1 MNVQHTP
8 GPWKAA
14 RNKSYWEVVVPWPEQ
29 TLDEAD
35 EYSPSVA
42 YAWGGTEQQAE
53 ANASLIAAAPDLLVA
68 LQALFALPE
77 YDGTKVTSL
86 HRISVKEKV
95 RAAISKATG
104 GQP

>member
-8 GPWKAA
+8 GPWKAQPGENFVTDG
-14 RNKSYWEVVVPWPEQ
+14 RDIVICEMHRHHTDEQ
-29 TLDEAD
+29 
-35 EYSPSVA
+35 VK
-42 YAWGGTEQQAE
+42 
-53 ANASLIAAAPDLLVA
+53 ANARLIAAAPDLLVS

-95 RAAISKATG
+95 RAAISKATV